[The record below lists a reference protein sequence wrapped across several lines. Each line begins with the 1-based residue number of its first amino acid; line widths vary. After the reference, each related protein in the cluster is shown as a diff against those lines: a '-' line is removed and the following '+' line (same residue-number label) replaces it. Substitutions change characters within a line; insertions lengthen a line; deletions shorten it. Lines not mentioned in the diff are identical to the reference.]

1 MRIAGWAGRVVEDL
15 SSQHAHLDS
24 LGGFFASRW
33 LVDLVWHA
41 VRTVG
46 GISASRWLVD
56 LVWHAVR
63 TVGGISA
70 SWWHPDLVWYAVRTV
85 GGLRT
90 WSLSPTILGF
100 WQLVAYFCQLVG
112 GFLCQL
118 VDGGL

>member
-24 LGGFFASRW
+24 LGGFF
-33 LVDLVWHA
+33 
-41 VRTVG
+41 
-46 GISASRWLVD
+46 ASRWLVD